1 MDSCDWSETRFN
13 EIKEEITK
21 MIKSAG
27 FLPKRVPIIPYSG
40 FRGENLVDKTD
51 KMSWYKGWEA
61 NISKE
66 EKATGYTLYDALEK
80 LARPPKRNTEGKL
93 KFKNGPK
100 IKVIN
105 EKNKLKNN
113 GIKIKPNGIKN
124 LKLSSN
130 VKEFVIQCNP
140 LI

>member
-1 MDSCDWSETRFN
+1 MQDPE
-13 EIKEEITK
+13 
-21 MIKSAG
+21 
-27 FLPKRVPIIPYSG
+27 
-40 FRGENLVDKTD
+40 
-51 KMSWYKGWEA
+51 
-61 NISKE
+61 
-66 EKATGYTLYDALEK
+66 
-80 LARPPKRNTEGKL
+80 KRNTEGKL